1 MNNEYIE
8 RLVAVEQR
16 SKSNTKRLDEHS
28 ITLTDH
34 DRRMDELSDVYV
46 ALTKVNDKVDNV
58 EKNVIEM
65 KKDITEIKG
74 KPLER
79 MEKIWGYIA
88 SALIGSVVTSL
99 LATIFANLM
108 K

>member
-46 ALTKVNDKVDNV
+46 ALTKVNDKV
-58 EKNVIEM
+58 
-65 KKDITEIKG
+65 
-74 KPLER
+74 
-79 MEKIWGYIA
+79 
-88 SALIGSVVTSL
+88 
-99 LATIFANLM
+99 
-108 K
+108 

>member
-16 SKSNTKRLDEHS
+16 SKSNTKRLDEHL

-34 DRRMDELSDVYV
+34 DRRMDKL
-46 ALTKVNDKVDNV
+46 
-58 EKNVIEM
+58 
-65 KKDITEIKG
+65 
-74 KPLER
+74 
-79 MEKIWGYIA
+79 WGYFFSGVIGCVVSTLIA
-88 SALIGSVVTSL
+88 IM
-99 LATIFANLM
+99 FANLM